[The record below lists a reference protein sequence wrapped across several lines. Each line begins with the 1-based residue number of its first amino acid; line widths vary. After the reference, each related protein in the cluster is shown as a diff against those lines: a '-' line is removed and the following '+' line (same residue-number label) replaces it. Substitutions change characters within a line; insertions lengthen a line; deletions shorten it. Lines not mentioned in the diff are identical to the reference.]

1 MIKQLRLLFT
11 MLLLTIVGSASADSY
26 VKVTSTDDITNGT
39 YLIVYENGSVAF
51 DGSLTTLDAASNV
64 IDVTINDGVIEA
76 TEETDAAA
84 FTINVDDGTLQSASG
99 LYIGASSYANG
110 LKTSEEADAFTNSFA
125 IDSNGDAV
133 ITISFETNAVTLRYN
148 KASDQNRFRYYKT
161 GQQAIQ
167 LYKKVEGDT
176 PTQVNIAT
184 LKSISPTTVTVGD
197 IDEFT
202 LDATFAEGTVADE
215 DYEISWE
222 SSDPTIL
229 EVADNVY
236 EAKKAGT
243 VEITVSVTALDDETY
258 KDVSKTFTVTV
269 QEAVSALANIAALTE
284 QTEAGEYAVEL
295 NNAVVTYVNGNYA
308 YIQDESGAVVMY
320 KSGHG
325 LTAGQVLNGTVT
337 VTFQLRNSNPQITAL
352 SGYNATDGTAP
363 DPTEVAADAWS
374 TPIATVL
381 SQYFKVTGATIT
393 KDGTKYY
400 VQLGDETVQLYG
412 QGDAR
417 TIQVPNLDVTYT
429 IVGFPTLYNTTKE
442 LQIFVQPVPEE
453 EVVVVPTPT
462 FNPAAGEVEAG
473 TTVEVV
479 CPEEAEGVEYSFDQV
494 TWTEFTDP
502 IEITETTTI
511 YARAYDIDGN
521 TSEVVSAKYTIKEVV
536 PAQDVVIV
544 EEDKTTFLFN
554 TPGNEWGFPTDYA
567 TEAAE
572 FTANGKTI
580 EVGGPDGYKYNT
592 SDKYLIFGKTDAYI
606 TLPAF
611 DFPVGKIEVVGR
623 ENASGNTKQNIF
635 VGETAIS
642 TETTGAKGTNEYIIP
657 TLYQE
662 AGTVYTL
669 KVTSAHNSQVTKIIV
684 YEADGTP
691 VLADPELAFDVESF
705 TATIGEENEFPVL
718 ANPNEL
724 PVTYTSSD
732 EGVATIDEA
741 GNITLVAAGETT
753 ITATSDE
760 TSEFLAGEASYLLV
774 VEGEPVPAEEVQ
786 YQLVTSTEDIT
797 SGKYL
802 IVYAP
807 ADGEAFAF
815 DGSLAKIDVSSNT
828 QAVTIEN
835 DVITTDQA
843 IYFNIDVENGTLQSA
858 SGFYIGQTANSN
870 GLKQSED
877 ATAYTNTFAIDED
890 GYAVISVAVGENTLT
905 MRYNKASDQLR
916 FRYYKSGQQPIY
928 LFKAVDQ
935 VEAETIPVKISSAEW
950 ATLYYS
956 DKAFEIPEG
965 VTAKIVVAI
974 DDNDVID
981 FEDLNGIIP
990 AGTAVALNGPQGTY
1004 NFKVVNDET
1013 VAPANNLLRGFD
1025 APHLTEGGDI
1035 YYKLTVK
1042 NDIVGFYWGE
1052 ENGEAFESGAHKA
1065 YLAIPAGAS
1074 NAKFLA
1080 LGTEDGESV
1089 DGINEVTASDS
1100 KNEYFNLNGT
1110 RVNTLH
1116 KGIYIVGGKKVVI
1129 K

>member
-1 MIKQLRLLFT
+1 MIKQLRCFFT
-11 MLLLTIVGSASADSY
+11 LLLLTVASVGFAGTIVFSSLGLKNSVQYTDPFDGGDFTVTFAGGGNDGKYYDTGTAIRLYGDGTMTIAAKSGTLTSITVTFAGDSYKPASNDVVDTGSYDAATGIWTGSASQVTFTRPTGSGHWRIQKVEATVSGGVQKEPAELSFGENTAFTVEPNADF
-26 VKVTSTDDITNGT
+26 
-39 YLIVYENGSVAF
+39 EAPE
-51 DGSLTTLDAASNV
+51 LDNPNEL
-64 IDVTINDGVIEA
+64 DVTYSSSDEDIALVDENTGEVVIGDKEGTA
-76 TEETDAAA
+76 TITATSEETDDYYAGRASY
-84 FTINVDDGTLQSASG
+84 TITV
-99 LYIGASSYANG
+99 
-110 LKTSEEADAFTNSFA
+110 
-125 IDSNGDAV
+125 
-133 ITISFETNAVTLRYN
+133 
-148 KASDQNRFRYYKT
+148 KAS
-161 GQQAIQ
+161 
-167 LYKKVEGDT
+167 
-176 PTQVNIAT
+176 
-184 LKSISPTTVTVGD
+184 
-197 IDEFT
+197 
-202 LDATFAEGTVADE
+202 
-215 DYEISWE
+215 
-222 SSDPTIL
+222 
-229 EVADNVY
+229 
-236 EAKKAGT
+236 
-243 VEITVSVTALDDETY
+243 
-258 KDVSKTFTVTV
+258 V
-269 QEAVSALANIAALTE
+269 QALANIAALSAQETN
-284 QTEAGEYAVEL
+284 GEYDVKL
-295 NNAVVTYVNGNYA
+295 SNAVVTYVNGNYA
-308 YIQDESGAVVMY
+308 YIQDASGAIVMF

-325 LTAGQVLNGTVT
+325 LTAGQVLNGTAT

-352 SGYNATDGTAP
+352 SGIEATDGTAP

-417 TIQVPNLDVTYT
+417 TIQVPDLDVTYT
-429 IVGFPTLYNTTKE
+429 IIGFPTLYNTTKE
-442 LQIFVQPVPEE
+442 LQIFVQPIPEE

-479 CPEEAEGVEYSFDQV
+479 CPVEAEGVEYSFDQV

-536 PAQDVVIV
+536 PTQDVVIV
-544 EEDKTTFLFN
+544 EEGKTTFLFN

-815 DGSLAKIDVSSNT
+815 DGSLAKFDAASNT

-928 LFKAVDQ
+928 LFKAVDE
-935 VEAETIPVKISSAEW
+935 VEGETIPVTISSAEW

-1025 APHLTEGGDI
+1025 TPHLTEGGDI

-1080 LGTEDGESV
+1080 LGTEGGESV

>member
-99 LYIGASSYANG
+99 LYIGATSYANG

-352 SGYNATDGTAP
+352 SGYNVTDGTAP
-363 DPTEVAADAWS
+363 DPTEVAADAWN

-592 SDKYLIFGKTDAYI
+592 SDTYLIFGKTDAYI

-928 LFKAVDQ
+928 LFKAVDE
-935 VEAETIPVKISSAEW
+935 VEGEIVPVTISSAEW

-965 VTAKIVVAI
+965 VTANIVTAV
-974 DDNDVID
+974 DNKKL
-981 FEDLNGIIP
+981 ELEALNGIIP

-1080 LGTEDGESV
+1080 LGTTEGGESV
-1089 DGINEVTASDS
+1089 NGINEVTASDS